1 MIARSKK
8 KRSRKKWLIWGILGF
23 LVIALPAAII
33 FMPKGTGAF
42 QEETAETRD
51 IITYYTFS
59 GAVDSENRETVISEK
74 PMQISE
80 IKVEQGDQV
89 ENGDVLLITTE
100 GEEIKA
106 SIAGEVSQILIKK
119 NAQVRAGIEMMKLVD
134 YANFKTTVKVDEFSL
149 KFLKIDQEIDVAINA
164 LGKKLAGTISDI
176 SKEAINENGV
186 SYFVA
191 TIDLEKDEALRIGMS
206 TEANIVKEKALA
218 VATLPMEVILFDS
231 ENRPYVLQP
240 SEEGQPKK
248 KPITTGINDGMIVEV
263 KSGVAAGESVMHE
276 PKEKGLL
283 EQLWRR

>member
-1 MIARSKK
+1 MISRSKK
-8 KRSRKKWLIWGILGF
+8 KRSRKQWMLWSILGL
-23 LVIALPAAII
+23 LVVALPAAVI

-42 QEETAETRD
+42 QEEIAETRD

-59 GAVDSENRETVISEK
+59 GAIDSENRETIISEK
-74 PMQISE
+74 PMQISDV
-80 IKVEQGDQV
+80 KVEKGDQV
-89 ENGDVLLITTE
+89 KNGDILLITTE

-106 SIAGEVSQILIKK
+106 SITGEVSQILIKK
-119 NAQVRAGIEMMKLVD
+119 NAQVKAGIEMMKLVD

-164 LGKKLAGTISDI
+164 LDKKLRGSISDI

-186 SYFVA
+186 SYFIA
-191 TIDLEKDEALRIGMS
+191 TIDLEKDEELRIGMS
-206 TEANIVKEKALA
+206 TEANIVKEKALS
-218 VATLPMEVILFDS
+218 VTTLPMEVILFDN

-240 SEEGQPKK
+240 STEGQPKK
-248 KPITTGINDGMIVEV
+248 KSITTGINDGMIVEV
-263 KSGVAAGESVMHE
+263 KSGISAGESVMHE